1 MTFQCEVA
9 LKGSERMPQKQKSGK
24 GKSRASKAVPKA
36 ARKTAKAAKT
46 RAKRVAT
53 KVRTASSPGRDVLKR
68 LLSAVVEAITRKRPS
83 ESKGTNAAPGRK
95 NKESTAKSRA
105 PRRSADIP
113 MDRIANTYTPT
124 QTSLKAPFRAS
135 GGGRGRDQ
143 EYARGDG
150 DDRWADEDRF
160 TNKSG
165 DPRIGTHGRVY
176 EPGEARPTSARDD
189 EED

>member
-1 MTFQCEVA
+1 
-9 LKGSERMPQKQKSGK
+9 MPQKQKSGK
-24 GKSRASKAVPKA
+24 GKSRARKAVPKA

-46 RAKRVAT
+46 GAKRVAK
-53 KVRTASSPGRDVLKR
+53 KVRAASSPGRDVLKR
-68 LLSAVVEAITRKRPS
+68 LLSAVVDAITRKSP
-83 ESKGTNAAPGRK
+83 ESGRTNAAPSRK
-95 NKESTAKSRA
+95 NRESTAKSRA
-105 PRRSADIP
+105 PKRAADIP

-176 EPGEARPTSARDD
+176 EPGEARAKPARDD
-189 EED
+189 EEE